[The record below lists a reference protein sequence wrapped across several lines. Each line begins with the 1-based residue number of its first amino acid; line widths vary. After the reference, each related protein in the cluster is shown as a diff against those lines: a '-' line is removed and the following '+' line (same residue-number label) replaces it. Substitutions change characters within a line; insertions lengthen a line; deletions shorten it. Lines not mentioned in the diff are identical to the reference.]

1 MSRGAWRTNVFAQM
15 LVVFI
20 TIMLVTASVIAE
32 QAVFARAALHRA
44 TLAASDSATR
54 AEVASLQTQLSAAI
68 SACGAPAADG
78 SSACAVLDRPDQNI
92 TLQPVPPDR
101 GTFVVHTTIAA
112 NFATTTCASG
122 LPGASSS
129 APATIDADAQN
140 LACSA
145 FVHETRYAAV
155 ITTEVRAPD
164 DIAVLQKRSAHVT
177 LRLTRQAPYAFL
189 TGLKE
194 DGGDNPDLGIEGDL
208 GGVTPQTQIIVRYGC
223 SGAQCGHVPG
233 DPATS
238 DGVDGQRRA
247 HFDWTNRNTNG
258 TNWSD

>member
-1 MSRGAWRTNVFAQM
+1 M

-44 TLAASDSATR
+44 TLAASDSATH
-54 AEVASLQTQLSAAI
+54 AALASLQTQLSAAI
-68 SACGAPAADG
+68 AACGAQAADG
-78 SSACAVLDRPDQNI
+78 SNACAALDRPDQNI
-92 TLQPVPPDR
+92 TLQPIPPDH

-112 NFATTTCASG
+112 NFATTPCASG
-122 LPGASSS
+122 VPGPPTYTPGS
-129 APATIDADAQN
+129 IDDDAQN

-164 DIAVLQKRSAHVT
+164 DVAVLQKRSAHAT
-177 LRLTRQAPYAFL
+177 LRLTRQAPYTFL

-194 DGGDNPDLGIEGDL
+194 DGGDNPDLGIEGDV
-208 GGVTPQTQIIVRYGC
+208 GGVTPQTQIVVRYGC

-238 DGVDGQRRA
+238 NGVDGQRRA

-258 TNWSD
+258 SNWSD